1 MGMDEYRI
9 IYTNHARERMFE
21 RGIRE
26 EEVDH
31 VLSFGLSIKRNERAL
46 PLPKEEV
53 SCHVGSRL
61 IHVVVGINHV
71 SRTKIVVTVY
81 AKGKKE

>member
-1 MGMDEYRI
+1 MYMDEYCI
-9 IYTNHARERMFE
+9 KYTNHARERMFE

-31 VLSFGLSIKRNERAL
+31 VLSFGLSIQKNERAL
-46 PLPKEEV
+46 PFPKEEV
-53 SCHVGSRL
+53 SCYVGSRL
-61 IHVVVGINHV
+61 IRVVVGINHA
-71 SRTKIVVTVY
+71 SRTKIVITVY